1 MKAADAAKKVALD
14 YLGLHT
20 LELQNRDS
28 QDFKSFGVGEIKAA
42 LVAAFKLGQ
51 QNPQVEEEKRW
62 YCFDSFDSFGPH
74 NTAVE
79 AAEQLESMK
88 RDGLTGLHMVELT
101 AEQFLKY
108 CTDGKFPFSK

>member
-51 QNPQVEEEKRW
+51 ENPAPPTYW
-62 YCFDSFDSFGPH
+62 FCFGKHDSFGSFSDV
-74 NTAVE
+74 AE
-79 AAEQLESMK
+79 ASAQLATMAE
-88 RDGLTGLHMVELT
+88 DGLTGIHMALMTE
-101 AEQFLKY
+101 EEFKQY